1 MRACVECE
9 DFEEVRLMGE
19 PSITWRS
26 TGTSGDPA
34 TAAVI
39 VNLAPRV
46 LNARPGLVT
55 LKDLVNY
62 SYTA

>member
-1 MRACVECE
+1 
-9 DFEEVRLMGE
+9 
-19 PSITWRS
+19 
-26 TGTSGDPA
+26 
-34 TAAVI
+34 

-62 SYTA
+62 SYTAST